1 MERKSNITV
10 WQLRLFEGF
19 DKDVMVMQRDE
30 EEVFDNAL
38 HVFFDKEYYDAYVSK
53 AKKYSNHRY
62 AYHEDKLGEVIYQVF
77 DEKVAGLVLH
87 ITPIEQG
94 AQNYALCEEKY
105 LSAKDLRLY
114 EDYVESYHY
123 LYTASIE
130 RMPKEEA
137 IANMW
142 NKNVFIIGH
151 LPDLTK
157 AKDEKQTIELMTLRR
172 KKDGTPAT
180 AEDYDYESLKV
191 FLTAESAMRF
201 NPDKKPINRYRLSL
215 LSQFVKGKLQIV
227 IEPHRNYWVE
237 YDPATIDISNY
248 YKKPEWNEEKVK
260 ARINEYAQMAEL
272 YILLATNRSDYRSCV
287 GTPLLVKMAEDNV
300 MMYLFEKYDDAVRYV
315 IENPAITPV
324 FDGVYPIGVLKKAD
338 RIRNLHTM
346 LAVANASG
354 VHTVNM
360 DMDTDHSIGCKI
372 PYFLESVGL
381 ETALE
386 KVVTAEDYEK
396 LKSEKDGK
404 PVYRLPV
411 IPFVQQDNE
420 YRISEERK
428 EALQDVV
435 KKEPLYVVTYAATCT
450 LPEKMY
456 LLNQIGLCFD
466 AARQA
471 EDEET
476 KKKYNK
482 LMNMMTVPIA
492 DSILEKPFIYTL
504 REEDG
509 SFTLKNKLAYLLITN
524 RFEAGRG
531 GAGKLTPASVDN
543 ENFMEKLEEVSKVA
557 VLTDGP
563 DVLCLID
570 VHLLSDVVKQRKKAE
585 SLMEEMLIFMTQG
598 LDMPYAEALSA
609 FNRLKLDNDI
619 FVEFVSYARN
629 GQFPPMGMLTYAGYD
644 AKKIVEEKGCNP
656 VEAYM
661 TLLDCKLD
669 PENIKISVAE
679 TATTETEPATDTSK
693 TEEEGKTSFF
703 GKLFKK

>member
-30 EEVFDNAL
+30 EEVFDDAL

-62 AYHEDKLGEVIYQVF
+62 AYHEDKLGEVIYQIF
-77 DEKVAGLVLH
+77 DEKIEGLVLH

-94 AQNYALCEEKY
+94 AQNHALCEEKY
-105 LSAKDLRLY
+105 LSAKDLKLY
-114 EDYVESYHY
+114 EDFVESYHY
-123 LYTASIE
+123 LYTAAIE

-137 IANMW
+137 IAKIW

-157 AKDEKQTIELMTLRR
+157 GHDEKQTIELMTMRR
-172 KKDGTPAT
+172 KADGTQAT
-180 AEDYDYESLKV
+180 ADDFDYESLKV
-191 FLTAESAMRF
+191 FLTAESAMRY

-215 LSQFVKGKLQIV
+215 LSQFVKGRLHV
-227 IEPHRNYWVE
+227 VVEPHRNYWVE

-248 YKKPEWNEEKVK
+248 YEKPVWNEEKVK
-260 ARINEYAQMAEL
+260 ARIAEYAQMDSI
-272 YILLATNRSDYRSCV
+272 YVLLASNRSDYRSCV
-287 GTPLLVKMAEDNV
+287 GTPLLVKMVEDNV
-300 MMYLFEKYDDAVRYV
+300 MMYMFEKYDDAVRYV

-324 FDGVYPIGVLKKAD
+324 FDGIYPIGLLEKSNH
-338 RIRNLHTM
+338 IRNLHTV

-354 VHTVNM
+354 VHTINL
-360 DMDTDHSIGCKI
+360 DMDTEHFMGCKLS
-372 PYFLESVGL
+372 YFMEVAGMESD
-381 ETALE
+381 LE
-386 KVVTAEDYEK
+386 KVLTAEEYK
-396 LKSEKDGK
+396 NLKTEKDGK

-411 IPFVQQDNE
+411 IPFVQQGNE
-420 YRISEERK
+420 YFISEERK
-428 EALQDVV
+428 EELKSVLE
-435 KKEPLYVVTYAATCT
+435 KEPLYAVVYAADCT

-456 LLNQIGLCFD
+456 LLNQAGAFFD
-466 AARQA
+466 AARKA
-471 EDEET
+471 EDEE
-476 KKKYNK
+476 KKKNYNRM
-482 LMNMMTVPIA
+482 MNMLTVPLA
-492 DSILEKPFIYTL
+492 DALLEKPFVYTL
-504 REEDG
+504 REDDG
-509 SFTLKNKLAYLLITN
+509 SFTLKNKLAYLLVTN

-531 GAGKLTPASVDN
+531 GAGKLTPASIDN

-563 DVLCLID
+563 NVLCLVD

-585 SLMEEMLIFMTQG
+585 SLMEEILIYMTQG
-598 LDMPYAEALSA
+598 LGMTYAEALHA

-619 FVEFVSYARN
+619 FVEFVSYVRN
-629 GQFPPMGMLTYAGYD
+629 GEFPPMGMLTYAGYH
-644 AKKIVEEKGCNP
+644 AKQIAEIQKCNP

-661 TLLDCKLD
+661 TLLDYKLE
-669 PENIKISVAE
+669 PEHAKVSAEATQTEPEATADTTEAAE
-679 TATTETEPATDTSK
+679 TE
-693 TEEEGKTSFF
+693 KTSLF

>member
-30 EEVFDNAL
+30 EEVFDHAL
-38 HVFFDKEYYDAYVSK
+38 HVFFDKEYYDAYVNK

-77 DEKVAGLVLH
+77 DEKIEGLVLH

-105 LSAKDLRLY
+105 LAAKDLKLY
-114 EDYVESYHY
+114 EDFVESYHY
-123 LYTASIE
+123 LYTASID

-137 IANMW
+137 IAKIW

-151 LPDLTK
+151 LPDLTRPHN
-157 AKDEKQTIELMTLRR
+157 EEQTIELMTLRR
-172 KKDGTPAT
+172 KKDGTQAT
-180 AEDYDYESLKV
+180 AQDYDYESLKV
-191 FLTAESAMRF
+191 FLTAESAMRY
-201 NPDKKPINRYRLSL
+201 NTEKKPINRYRLSL
-215 LSQFVKGKLQIV
+215 LSQFVKGRLQVI

-237 YDPATIDISNY
+237 YDPATLDISNY
-248 YKKPEWNEEKVK
+248 YEKPVWNEEKVK
-260 ARINEYAQMAEL
+260 ARINEYAKMDEL
-272 YILLATNRSDYRSCV
+272 YILLATNRSDYRTCL
-287 GTPLLVKMAEDNV
+287 GTPLLVKMVEDNV

-324 FDGVYPIGVLKKAD
+324 FDGIYPIGTLKKSD
-338 RIRNLHTM
+338 RVRNLHTL

-360 DMDTDHSIGCKI
+360 DMDTDYSFGCKI
-372 PYFLESVGL
+372 PYFLESAGL

-386 KVVTAEDYEK
+386 KVVTADDYEK

-411 IPFVQQDNE
+411 IPFVQQEND
-420 YRISEERK
+420 YTISEERK
-428 EALQDVV
+428 EALKAVLE
-435 KKEPLYVVTYAATCT
+435 KEPLYVVTYAATCT
-450 LPEKMY
+450 FVEKMY
-456 LLNQIGLCFD
+456 LLNQAGVCFD
-466 AARQA
+466 AARKA
-471 EDEET
+471 EDEE
-476 KKKYNK
+476 KKKKFNR
-482 LMNMMTVPIA
+482 LMNMMTVPLA

-509 SFTLKNKLAYLLITN
+509 SFTLKNNLAYLLITN
-524 RFEAGRG
+524 RFESGRG
-531 GAGKLTPASVDN
+531 GAGKLTPASIDN

-563 DVLCLID
+563 DVLCLVD
-570 VHLLSDVVKQRKKAE
+570 VHLLSDIVKQRKKAE
-585 SLMEEMLIFMTQG
+585 SLMEEMLIYMTQG
-598 LDMPYAEALSA
+598 LGMAYADAMMA

-619 FVEFVSYARN
+619 FVEFVSFARN
-629 GQFPPMGMLTYAGYD
+629 GEFPPMGMLTYAGYD
-644 AKKIVEEKGCNP
+644 AKKIVEESNCNP

-661 TLLDCKLD
+661 TLLDYKLD
-669 PENIKISVAE
+669 PEQAKKSAVSSVKG
-679 TATTETEPATDTSK
+679 ETEIAADDAGEQG
-693 TEEEGKTSFF
+693 EEKTSFF
-703 GKLFKK
+703 GKIFKK